1 MSRYTFTSTGR
12 SLLPAEARRLI
23 SPLAISLVLHALAFS
38 PAPGVL
44 PSPDSPAARQS
55 DLRAQLH
62 RPVAAAPIDEPVV
75 VPAAPTKKTPM
86 RQPEKRIHPSPVSP
100 PAPAPVA
107 VAVAESPVEP
117 ERAAGP
123 PPDQAIEATK
133 TGVDVAG
140 LRQYHLALGQK
151 ARQFRRYPE
160 AARAAGQQGRVRL
173 RLAVSANGSPLATS
187 LLGSSSF
194 GILDEAA
201 LEMMLLAARHTEV
214 PARLRGQAF
223 SIDLAVDY
231 DPEDTP

>member
-1 MSRYTFTSTGR
+1 MSRHTFTSTGR

-44 PSPDSPAARQS
+44 PSPDSPAARQN

-62 RPVAAAPIDEPVV
+62 RPVVAVPIDEPVFIS
-75 VPAAPTKKTPM
+75 AAPTQKAPL
-86 RQPEKRIHPSPVSP
+86 RQPEKRIHAPPASP
-100 PAPAPVA
+100 PAPL
-107 VAVAESPVEP
+107 AVAESPVET
-117 ERAAGP
+117 ERAAA
-123 PPDQAIEATK
+123 PPDHAIEATK

-160 AARAAGQQGRVRL
+160 AARAAGQQGRVKL
-173 RLAVSANGSPLATS
+173 RLAVSANGSPIGIS

-201 LEMMLLAARHTEV
+201 LEMMLLAASHTEV

-231 DPEDTP
+231 NPEDAP